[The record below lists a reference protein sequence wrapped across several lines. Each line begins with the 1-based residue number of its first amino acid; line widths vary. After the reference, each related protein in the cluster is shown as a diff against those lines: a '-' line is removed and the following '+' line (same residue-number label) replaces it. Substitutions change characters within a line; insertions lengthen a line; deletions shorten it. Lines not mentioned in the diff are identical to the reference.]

1 MAKSAVLRVMIS
13 SRCRDN
19 FPAKGGR
26 ALSEIRKDLKE
37 EIESLRL
44 FGRQVFEIWIN
55 EAQDPQG
62 GKWDSW
68 EVCLQAVRDCDI
80 LLVLSNGN
88 AGWAKGGGDVGIC
101 HAEMMT
107 GLNQAPGKVRM
118 IDLGK
123 VPIRKTASGR
133 RNKRFQ
139 EYIERRNLFQGSA
152 SNEAELRGQ
161 VHKALTGA
169 LISLAQAGVRESSR
183 GNTDYGDAMSWIRMN
198 FEAREQAMR
207 KVLRASILA
216 RKGSRRAGDNVV
228 ARIGGKPVLLVTH
241 AIPAALTVGPAKEMV
256 GQPFLRDHKFYKAL
270 QKERCGGPIHV
281 IACQKA
287 ATEAQAIKLLG
298 FPDAT
303 VVTTPFG
310 VFVADN
316 IQKVQFAFIVNCHD
330 ETTTRHGIQRF
341 FEWLAQSG
349 EDKLAGIR
357 ARERTK
363 IVKAIVSAS
372 PTRPGRVRKSRAA
385 ATPSHTVKPAKKQT
399 ARPRNGGWRV
409 RTATHKANTVK
420 KVVRPL

>member
-1 MAKSAVLRVMIS
+1 MAKSSMIRVMIS
-13 SRCRDN
+13 SRCNDK

-26 ALSEIRKDLKE
+26 PLSRIREDLKK

-44 FGRQVFEIWIN
+44 FGRQVFEVWIN

-68 EVCLQAVRDCDI
+68 EVCMQAVRDCDI

-88 AGWAKGGGDVGIC
+88 AGWAKEGGEIGIC

-107 GLNQAPGKVRM
+107 GLNQAPGKVRV
-118 IDLGK
+118 INLGRI
-123 VPIRKTASGR
+123 PIRKGANGR
-133 RNKRFQ
+133 RNRRFQ
-139 EYIERRNLFQGSA
+139 EYIARRNLFQGFA
-152 SNEAELRGQ
+152 KDEAELRAE
-161 VHKALTGA
+161 VRKALMGA

-183 GNTDYGDAMSWIRMN
+183 GSPDYGDALSWIRMN
-198 FEAREQAMR
+198 FEARELAMR
-207 KVLRASILA
+207 NVLRAAVLA

-228 ARIGGKPVLLVTH
+228 ARIGGRSVLLVTH

-256 GQPFLRDHKFYKAL
+256 GQPFLRDHKYYKWL

-287 ATEAQAIKLLG
+287 ATESQAIKLLG

-303 VVTTPFG
+303 VVNTPFG

-316 IQKVQFAFIVNCHD
+316 IQKVQFVFIVNCHD

-372 PTRPGRVRKSRAA
+372 PTKPGRVRKPRAA
-385 ATPSHTVKPAKKQT
+385 APTHAVNPVKRQA
-399 ARPRNGGWRV
+399 AHPRNNGWRV
-409 RTATHKANTVK
+409 RTVPHKAHAGK
-420 KVVRPL
+420 KVVRPA